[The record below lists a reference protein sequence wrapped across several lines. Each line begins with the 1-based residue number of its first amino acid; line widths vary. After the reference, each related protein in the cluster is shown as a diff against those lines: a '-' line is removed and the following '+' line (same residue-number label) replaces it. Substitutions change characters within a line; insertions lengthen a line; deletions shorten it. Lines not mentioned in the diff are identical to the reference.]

1 MRGYRFILLCILYA
15 VLCTLNV
22 QAWTLRWDLTDD
34 KHYSLSEASKT
45 LLQQTDAPVEV
56 TILLDGDLNAGF
68 RRLKK
73 ATEETVEEMSVYA
86 AIRVNDRMSASL
98 NDGMMRDSLGL
109 RPIVIHEREQNG
121 KTAQTTVYPYALM
134 RYKGRQTVVS
144 LLKNTRGLSGEENL
158 NASIE
163 QLEFAFMEALQGLTR
178 TQTPRI
184 AILEGHNE
192 PDEAHTYDL
201 TMALSKYFQVD
212 RGMIGTD
219 VHMLDPY
226 KAILIIS
233 PQTAFSDTER
243 FIIDQYIMRGGTVL
257 WAIDGVRFS
266 EQVLQQEGYTPIIAL
281 DLGLTEMLFR
291 YGIRINPAL
300 VQDIQ
305 CLSIPV
311 NVSTDPE
318 QPNLQPMPWTFAP
331 LLLTSEGSPV
341 TRGLGQVMS
350 TFVSPID
357 AVGGEDGIE
366 KRILLATS
374 TASRVTASPAE
385 VNLNDMNPDLNT
397 FQYQYVPVAV
407 SLEGSFGSAYA
418 HRMVPEGVESQ
429 ESRVESIIKRSTK
442 TRQVVIGS
450 GSILLNEMQR
460 STPLPMGYD
469 RYSGMQFSNRDF
481 IVNALLWLTDSEGLI
496 GLREKTVAMRLLN
509 DRRAHEQR
517 ASVQAISTISPV
529 ALLALVGA
537 TTQAKHHGC
546 DGSESKQCFFHSVF
560 VFLWLIFL
568 FVIVRW
574 GIFAWHTQ

>member
-1 MRGYRFILLCILYA
+1 MRKNAQYIFIVGLILLLYGA
-15 VLCTLNV
+15 LQMRPV
-22 QAWTLRWDLTDD
+22 RWDLTDD

-45 LLQQTDAPVEV
+45 LLRQTDSPVEV
-56 TILLDGDLNAGF
+56 TLLLDGDLNAGF

-73 ATEETVEEMSVYA
+73 AAEETLAEMGVFGQLKIKNYELTSSST
-86 AIRVNDRMSASL
+86 DSL
-98 NDGMMRDSLGL
+98 NKIGL

-121 KTAQTTVYPYALM
+121 KTAQTTIYPYALM

-178 TQTPRI
+178 TETPRI

-201 TMALSKYFQVD
+201 MTALSKYFQVD
-212 RGMIGTD
+212 RGS
-219 VHMLDPY
+219 LDERPINIHLLDGY
-226 KAILIIS
+226 KAVLVIS
-233 PQTAFSDTER
+233 PQTAFSDAER

-257 WAIDGVRFS
+257 WSLDGVRFS
-266 EQVLQQEGYTPIIAL
+266 EDVLQQDGFTPIVAL

-291 YGIRINPAL
+291 YGVRINSAL

-311 NVSTDPE
+311 NVSTDPQ

-331 LLLTSEGSPV
+331 LLLTSEGSPI
-341 TRGLGQVMS
+341 TKGLGQVMS
-350 TFVSPID
+350 TFVCPID

-374 TASRVTASPAE
+374 TASRVTATPGE
-385 VNLNDMNPDLNT
+385 VNLSDVNPDLNT
-397 FQYQYVPVAV
+397 FQYQYIPVAV
-407 SLEGSFGSAYA
+407 SLEGKFNSAYA
-418 HRMVPEGVESQ
+418 HRIIPEGVESD
-429 ESRVESIIKRSTK
+429 EPIRKSSVK

-450 GSILLNEMQR
+450 GSILLNETQR
-460 STPLPMGYD
+460 SQPLPMGYD
-469 RYSGMQFSNRDF
+469 RYSGMQFSNRDLA
-481 IVNALLWLTDSEGLI
+481 VNTLLWMTDSEGLI
-496 GLREKTVAMRLLN
+496 SLREKTVTMRLIN

-517 ASVQAISTISPV
+517 TQIQLISTISPV
-529 ALLALVGA
+529 ALLALIGGLVY
-537 TTQAKHHGC
+537 
-546 DGSESKQCFFHSVF
+546 
-560 VFLWLIFL
+560 
-568 FVIVRW
+568 VIRKRK
-574 GIFAWHTQ
+574 FEK

>member
-1 MRGYRFILLCILYA
+1 MRKYAPYIFIVGLLLCLYGA
-15 VLCTLNV
+15 LYERPV
-22 QAWTLRWDLTDD
+22 RWDLTDD
-34 KHYSLSEASKT
+34 KHYSLSEASKA
-45 LLQQTDAPVEV
+45 LLRQTDAPIEV
-56 TILLDGDLNAGF
+56 TLLLDGDLNAGF

-73 ATEETVEEMSVYA
+73 AAEETVAEMNVFGDVPFVHVPST
-86 AIRVNDRMSASL
+86 ISSL
-98 NDGMMRDSLGL
+98 ADSIGL
-109 RPIVIHEREQNG
+109 RPIIIHEREQNG

-134 RYKGRQTVVS
+134 RYKGRQAIVT

-163 QLEFAFMEALQGLTR
+163 QLEFAFMEALHLLQQTE
-178 TQTPRI
+178 TPRI

-201 TMALSKYFQVD
+201 MTALSKYFAVD
-212 RGMIGTD
+212 RGSLTPPSPEGKGVD
-219 VHMLDPY
+219 AHMLDGY

-233 PQTAFSDTER
+233 PQTAFSDVER
-243 FIIDQYIMRGGTVL
+243 FVIDQYIMRGGTVL
-257 WAIDGVRFS
+257 WALDGVRFS
-266 EQVLQQEGYTPIIAL
+266 EQVLQQEGYTPVVAL

-291 YGIRINPAL
+291 YGVRVNPAL

-331 LLLTSEGSPV
+331 LLLTSEGSPI

-357 AVGGEDGIE
+357 AVGGDDGIE

-374 TASRVTASPAE
+374 TASRVTASPGE
-385 VNLNDMNPDLNT
+385 VNLSDMNPDLNA

-407 SLEGSFGSAYA
+407 SLEGMFGSAYA
-418 HRMVPEGVESQ
+418 HRMMPEGVSVNGERMNG
-429 ESRVESIIKRSTK
+429 EGIIKRSVK

-450 GSILLNEMQR
+450 GSILVNETQR

-481 IVNALLWLTDSEGLI
+481 IVNALLWMTDSEGLI
-496 GLREKTVAMRLLN
+496 SLREKTVTMRLLN
-509 DRRAHEQR
+509 DRRAHGQR
-517 ASVQAISTISPV
+517 AQVQLISTVSPV
-529 ALLALVGA
+529 ALLALIG
-537 TTQAKHHGC
+537 GI
-546 DGSESKQCFFHSVF
+546 VF
-560 VFLWLIFL
+560 VI
-568 FVIVRW
+568 RKRRYEK
-574 GIFAWHTQ
+574 